1 MLCYAKVCYKIKQK
15 NASIHR
21 RVQYISKFNDKKAKF
36 TTNLQWQ
43 CEHFCLKIKAFIKG
57 QNYIVNYVIPWYGM
71 MNVNL

>member
-1 MLCYAKVCYKIKQK
+1 MRYKKT
-15 NASIHR
+15 HP
-21 RVQYISKFNDKKAKF
+21 YTEEFNTF
-36 TTNLQWQ
+36 RSEMIRQSLLQCTNLQWQ